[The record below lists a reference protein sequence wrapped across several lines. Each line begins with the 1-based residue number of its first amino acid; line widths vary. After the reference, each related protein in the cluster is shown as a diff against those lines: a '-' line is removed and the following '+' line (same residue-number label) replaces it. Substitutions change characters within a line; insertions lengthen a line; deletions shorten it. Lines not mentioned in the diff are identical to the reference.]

1 MNGATAQ
8 DNLSAESLPSQDER
22 SAARPARRAITFGAM
37 AICLFCLARWF
48 YYINAYS
55 VNLLYWDQ
63 WDFYVPLFTN
73 ASLWDGFFW
82 QHGPHRQGV
91 GFLVIKLVVELSGW
105 NTRAECFVIG
115 GMFVAA
121 AAFAWLLKLRLKL
134 RATPQDIAIPLA
146 FLTLAQWEQ
155 FAMTPNPAHGPM
167 PLLLIMLY
175 CLAWTFSNPSLRHA
189 SVWLLNFLLIY
200 TGFGLFIGLITPALY
215 VLDGVL
221 AYKRNERRA
230 AAIALAGLLVSLA
243 SIGSFFVNY
252 VFAPAASDF
261 RLADPFIRGY
271 ILFVSIAL
279 SNFWGLK
286 TLSPST
292 CAVGL
297 FTFFLMVSVL
307 AFHTVILM
315 LGKSKIDK
323 TRSRVIAIL
332 ITFTLIFLVNSSVGR
347 ISLGFSAGQSSRY
360 ITYMIPGIFGLYL
373 AMSAMRRSW
382 PGWAIAIL
390 LVAAT
395 IPVRKDD
402 LLGMTKTKEY
412 KQRWVA
418 DYALN
423 GSIESANDF
432 AGQDVHPQSHE
443 TYLPAKLDFM
453 KERRL
458 NFFQDIIP

>member
-1 MNGATAQ
+1 MSEVTAL
-8 DNLSAESLPSQDER
+8 DKPSRESSPNQDEHR
-22 SAARPARRAITFGAM
+22 ATHPARRILSFCAVG
-37 AICLFCLARWF
+37 ICLFCLVRWF
-48 YYINAYS
+48 YCINAYS

-63 WDFYVPLFTN
+63 WDFYVPIFTN
-73 ASLWDGFFW
+73 ARFWDGFFW
-82 QHGPHRQGV
+82 QHGPHRQGA
-91 GFLVIKLVVELSGW
+91 GFLVIKLVAELSDW
-105 NTRAECFVIG
+105 NTRTECFVIG
-115 GMFVAA
+115 GIFVAA
-121 AAFAWLLKLRLKL
+121 AACAWLLKLRLRL
-134 RATPQDIAIPLA
+134 RATPQDMAIPLA

-167 PLLLIMLY
+167 PFLLIMLY
-175 CLAWTFSNPSLRHA
+175 CLAWTFSNPYFRHA
-189 SVWLLNFLLIY
+189 SVWLLNFVLIY

-215 VLDGVL
+215 VVDGAL
-221 AYKRNERRA
+221 AYKRNERREA
-230 AAIALAGLLVSLA
+230 AMALTGLLVSLA

-261 RLADPFIRGY
+261 RLTDPFIRGY

-297 FTFFLMVSVL
+297 FTFFLMVSIL
-307 AFHTVILM
+307 AFHTVMLM
-315 LGKSKIDK
+315 RDKSEIDK

-332 ITFTLIFLVNSSVGR
+332 IAFTLIFLVNSSVGR

-360 ITYMIPGIFGLYL
+360 VTYMIPGVFGLYL

-382 PGWAIAIL
+382 PSWAIAL
-390 LVAAT
+390 LLIAAT

-402 LLGMTKTKEY
+402 LQGMAKTKEY

-423 GSIESANDF
+423 GSIESANEF
-432 AGQDVHPQSHE
+432 AGQDVHPQAHE
-443 TYLPAKLDFM
+443 TYLPEKLDFM

-458 NFFQDIIP
+458 NFFQDIVR